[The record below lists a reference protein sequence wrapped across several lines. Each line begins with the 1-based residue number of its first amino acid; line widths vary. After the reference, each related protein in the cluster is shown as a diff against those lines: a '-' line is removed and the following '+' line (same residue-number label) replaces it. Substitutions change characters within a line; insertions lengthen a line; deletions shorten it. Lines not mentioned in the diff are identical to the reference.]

1 MLSNARDISET
12 TRPAPADERRAGP
25 KAGSKDGPKAG
36 RERRCLVS
44 RETLATERLIRFVVG
59 PDGAVVPDVGCVLP
73 GRGLWLT
80 AQRDIVAA
88 ACARNVFARAARA
101 SVAVPDDLADRV
113 EHLLLDRALNSLGLA
128 RRAGQV
134 ALGFEVVRDWLRQ
147 GRAALLLTASDA
159 APGGA
164 RKIKALALD
173 LPHVGEFA
181 SAELGRALGRDSVV
195 HVAIARG
202 RLAGVL
208 RADAERL
215 AGFRAGHDQADARQE
230 NGED

>member
-1 MLSNARDISET
+1 
-12 TRPAPADERRAGP
+12 
-25 KAGSKDGPKAG
+25 
-36 RERRCLVS
+36 
-44 RETLATERLIRFVVG
+44 
-59 PDGAVVPDVGCVLP
+59 
-73 GRGLWLT
+73 
-80 AQRDIVAA
+80 
-88 ACARNVFARAARA
+88 
-101 SVAVPDDLADRV
+101 
-113 EHLLLDRALNSLGLA
+113 
-128 RRAGQV
+128 
-134 ALGFEVVRDWLRQ
+134 
-147 GRAALLLTASDA
+147 LTASDA

-164 RKIKALALD
+164 RKIKALAPD